1 MDIDLG
7 LNEQLGV
14 EPENIIG
21 MIDHFSGLSVSIAGR
36 KFHWQEQVHGLIDQ
50 LNWTDT
56 SIRVRV
62 QLFARFYDD

>member
-21 MIDHFSGLSVSIAGR
+21 MIDHFSGLSVSIGTR
-36 KFHWQEQVHGLIDQ
+36 FPIHEQDIG
-50 LNWTDT
+50 
-56 SIRVRV
+56 
-62 QLFARFYDD
+62 